1 MKVRRVLLSTKKTAL
16 EYFKEHTDFLE
27 DALPKKELNEIRARH
42 EAHYSS
48 LDNIRRVLVGRGI
61 QFSRSYMP
69 YSEYEDFRG
78 KDLIISVGGD
88 GTVLNSSQYI
98 MEKTPL
104 LAVRSD
110 RKSLGVLCEIDAQDF
125 EQALERIIR
134 DDYEVQEWTR
144 VEGRFGSRR
153 LYALNEVF
161 VGARHNP
168 SMARYEIALGGR
180 REAQMSSGVV
190 ITTGTGSTGWY
201 ANIPGSDGSFPRT
214 SKDLKFIVREHNLAG
229 HYSMIKGTIGKGEVM
244 TVRSKMN
251 VDGCISFDG
260 DYGKRMFE
268 FKRGEILKVR
278 AATLLVH
285 AISFRDSKRGGR
297 E

>member
-27 DALPKKELNEIRARH
+27 DALPKRELNEIRARH
-42 EAHYSS
+42 EAHYAS
-48 LDNIRRVLVGRGI
+48 LDKIRRALAHRGI

-98 MEKTPL
+98 MDRTPM

-110 RKSLGVLCEIDAQDF
+110 RRSLGVLCEIDAQDF
-125 EQALERIIR
+125 EEALERIVR
-134 DDYEVQEWTR
+134 DDYEVEEWTR
-144 VEGRFGSRR
+144 VEGRFGPRT
-153 LYALNEVF
+153 LFALNEVF

-168 SMARYEIALGGR
+168 SMARYEVALGGR
-180 REAQMSSGVV
+180 RESQMSSGIV
-190 ITTGTGSTGWY
+190 ITTGAGSTGWY
-201 ANIPGSDGSFPRT
+201 ANIPGSDGRFSRT

-229 HYSMIKGTIGKGEVM
+229 DYSMTKGTMGRGEVM

-260 DYGKRMFE
+260 DFEKRMFE
-268 FKRGEILKVR
+268 FRRGDVLKVR
-278 AATLLVH
+278 ASRLPVCAV
-285 AISFRDSKRGGR
+285 SFGGSGTGGR
-297 E
+297 G

>member
-27 DALPKKELNEIRARH
+27 DALPKSELKEIRARH
-42 EAHYSS
+42 KAHYES
-48 LDNIRRVLVGRGI
+48 LDRIRKELSERGI
-61 QFSRSYMP
+61 LFSRSYMP
-69 YSEYEDFRG
+69 YSEYEDFRD

-98 MEKTPL
+98 EDRTPML
-104 LAVRSD
+104 TVRSD
-110 RKSLGVLCEIDAQDF
+110 SRSFGTLCEIDAKDF
-125 EQALERIIR
+125 EMALEHIMEGEY
-134 DDYEVQEWTR
+134 DTQNWTR

-153 LYALNEVF
+153 VFALNEVY
-161 VGARHNP
+161 VGARHSP
-168 SMARYEIALGGR
+168 TMARYELVYGGKT
-180 REAQMSSGVV
+180 EAQMSSGVV
-190 ITTGTGSTGWY
+190 ISTGTGSTGWY
-201 ANIPGSDGSFPRT
+201 ANVPGSDGRFPRT
-214 SKDLKFIVREHNLAG
+214 SKSLRFIVREHNLAAG
-229 HYSMIKGTIGKGEVM
+229 YSLTKGIIKHGQTL

-268 FKRGEILKVR
+268 FKRGSLLKVR
-278 AATLLVH
+278 AAPVPVRIVTFKDLRKVVC
-285 AISFRDSKRGGR
+285 

>member
-1 MKVRRVLLSTKKTAL
+1 MKVQRVLLSTKKTAL

-27 DALPKKELNEIRARH
+27 DALPKRELTDIRARH
-42 EAHYSS
+42 DAHYAS
-48 LDNIRRVLVGRGI
+48 LDKIRRVLTDRGI

-98 MEKTPL
+98 IDRTPM

-110 RKSLGVLCEIDAQDF
+110 RRSLGVLCEIDAQDF
-125 EQALERIIR
+125 EQALERIVR

-153 LYALNEVF
+153 LFALNEVF

-168 SMARYEIALGGR
+168 SMARYEIVFGGK
-180 REAQMSSGVV
+180 RETQMSSGIV
-190 ITTGTGSTGWY
+190 ITTGAGSTGWY
-201 ANIPGSDGSFPRT
+201 ANIPGSDGGFPRT
-214 SKDLKFIVREHNLAG
+214 SKELRFIVREHNVACR
-229 HYSMIKGTIGKGEVM
+229 YAMTKGTIRKGEVM

-251 VDGCISFDG
+251 VDGCVSFDG
-260 DYGKRMFE
+260 DFGKRMFE
-268 FKRGEILKVR
+268 FGRGDVLRVR
-278 AATLLVH
+278 ASALPVRVV
-285 AISFRDSKRGGR
+285 SFGGSGKGGR
-297 E
+297 G